1 MKKLD
6 YKDISLVPRVISTL
20 KSRSEANTSIECFGI
35 KLDVPLIASPM
46 ADVCNGLMAS
56 KLSELGALGIIHRFQ
71 SIEEQVKEFEN
82 SKRMLFDIYNCEI
95 SIANNFSCAIGVTGD
110 YQERFKK
117 LYEVGCRIFC
127 LDTANGANNQVA
139 EAIYW
144 IKTIQNPE
152 IICTVGT
159 DGETHTPSL
168 YNERI
173 YLIAGNVATAEGYR
187 YLANLG
193 VDGARIGIGGGS
205 KCSTSIET
213 GIYMP
218 MISAIKE
225 CVEERRN
232 IAKELYNKL
241 HEPWD
246 VSTVSAYSSFIDSC
260 IKKLPLI
267 IADGGI
273 KTPSDVTKALAV
285 GADLCMCGSIFA
297 GTTESPGTIIRDN
310 EGNLVKLYRGAASFG
325 VQIDYSN
332 KEPNYVEGKEGFVPY
347 KGSVEKVVKRF
358 KAGLQS
364 SMSYMNSK
372 TLTEFRNNVSI
383 IGL

>member
-1 MKKLD
+1 MEKLD

-82 SKRMLFDIYNCEI
+82 YLYIEESDRFETPRQAGINN
-95 SIANNFSCAIGVTGD
+95 IACAIGVTGD

-168 YNERI
+168 YSERV
-173 YLIAGNVATAEGYR
+173 YLIAGNIATTEGYR

-193 VDGARIGIGGGS
+193 IDAIRVGIGGGS

-218 MISAIKE
+218 TISAIQE
-225 CVEERRN
+225 CVEERKK
-232 IAKELYNKL
+232 IAEIIVSLRYQNKEKMLDYN
-241 HEPWD
+241 E
-246 VSTVSAYSSFIDSC
+246 VNEE

-325 VQIDYSN
+325 AQIDYSN

-347 KGSVEKVVKRF
+347 KGSVEKIVKRF

-372 TLTEFRNNVSI
+372 DLKSFRNNVSI
-383 IGL
+383 IEL